1 LGDKNKTNKMETN
14 ERTELKKVLIRVG
27 YMGYI
32 YQEIEI
38 PVDMEINDDT
48 VDTILNQ
55 FDASQATD
63 INDSIEFKIRYADEI
78 AILDD
83 CFDTIM
89 EIQTY

>member
-1 LGDKNKTNKMETN
+1 METN

>member
-1 LGDKNKTNKMETN
+1 MGDKNKTNKMET
-14 ERTELKKVLIRVG
+14 ETKKVLIRVG

-38 PVDMEINDDT
+38 PVDMEINEDT
-48 VDTILNQ
+48 ADTILNQ

-83 CFDTIM
+83 GFGTIM
-89 EIQTY
+89 EIKTY